1 LGFPAR
7 DYPGK
12 SLETIWP
19 GFDLGAMSPCL
30 VLWRGTCP
38 SWLSLMNS
46 GLGSTQILT
55 WHHGAMSQTVSQPL
69 LVIETPEDGVG
80 AHAAPH
86 SDNPDGT
93 MGLH

>member
-1 LGFPAR
+1 
-7 DYPGK
+7 
-12 SLETIWP
+12 
-19 GFDLGAMSPCL
+19 
-30 VLWRGTCP
+30 
-38 SWLSLMNS
+38 MNS

-80 AHAAPH
+80 AQAAPH
-86 SDNPDGT
+86 SDNPYGT